1 MFARGPFEDRYTWI
15 GWSKGFSLQK
25 PLLERQS
32 WDAERREREQ
42 IGSRAES
49 HLEKEDGSV

>member
-15 GWSKGFSLQK
+15 GWSRGFSLQK